1 MQSVEARIYKVTD
14 FSTIVCIF
22 YLQNCNQHFGN
33 HKGKNILPSNP
44 SQKLR
49 LSNWMLFSSD
59 LKPSGMFV
67 TVTDDPEFI
76 IRKLVYSKEHTSQV
90 YSFVEIS
97 EKLSSLK

>member
-1 MQSVEARIYKVTD
+1 MYFIS
-14 FSTIVCIF
+14 
-22 YLQNCNQHFGN
+22 
-33 HKGKNILPSNP
+33 ILRTNFALVLLF
-44 SQKLR
+44 KIL
-49 LSNWMLFSSD
+49 NWKLFSSD